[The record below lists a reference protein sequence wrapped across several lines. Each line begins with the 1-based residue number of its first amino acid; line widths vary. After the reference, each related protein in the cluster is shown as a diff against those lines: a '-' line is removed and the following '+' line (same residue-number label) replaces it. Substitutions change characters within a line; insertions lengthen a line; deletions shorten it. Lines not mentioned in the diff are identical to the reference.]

1 MTWFFLSFPLCLQR
15 EPWNPLRDFPGAHW
29 SSLWTCELAF
39 LPRFPDCSIHL
50 RNHLFFSSIWNVIVK
65 SSSPAVKHTWLWIY
79 PPVTD
84 TLGLTTNNLPEP
96 QFGTWLLEL
105 WIVFKEKSSRRALH
119 RGWHLV
125 SIQYIITPAIMTTI
139 TTRTDQVL
147 LYPLNSIL
155 CLEAKLIS
163 QVVILLSGN
172 GGSIQF

>member
-1 MTWFFLSFPLCLQR
+1 MEPAKRFPRCSLIISL
-15 EPWNPLRDFPGAHW
+15 N
-29 SSLWTCELAF
+29 LWTTF

-65 SSSPAVKHTWLWIY
+65 SSSPGVKHTWPWIY

-96 QFGTWLLEL
+96 QFGTLTPRVMNS
-105 WIVFKEKSSRRALH
+105 IQEKSSQRALH

-125 SIQYIITPAIMTTI
+125 SVQYIITPAIITTI

-147 LYPLNSIL
+147 LYPLNIIL